1 MGGVETLLMESAML
15 KFEKIE
21 SSEIVDIFHGLR
33 RSKVPG
39 GWLVILDENESRS
52 LCFYPDPDH
61 SWDGSSID

>member
-1 MGGVETLLMESAML
+1 ML